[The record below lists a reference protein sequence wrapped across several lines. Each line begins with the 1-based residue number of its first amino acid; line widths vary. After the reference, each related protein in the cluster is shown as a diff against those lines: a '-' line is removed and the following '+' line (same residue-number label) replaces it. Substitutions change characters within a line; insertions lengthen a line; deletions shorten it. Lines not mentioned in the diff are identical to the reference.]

1 MNPLTATIFVASLT
15 LLILLAFGSPII
27 YTGWK
32 QRQQYHQLSAI
43 HTSLDDAIPGEAVAV
58 SGTVSSRSRT
68 IDSPYRSQRC
78 ALALWDTMRLSRGT
92 QGSQWFL
99 EASGVM
105 ADELLI
111 SIDTEHVPVTGL
123 PQQRR
128 VSTTAQTMSSA
139 LGVDVNSTLAFIDT
153 ELSQSGVVFEKEVVE
168 RLEGILEQSH
178 RGESPRETF
187 EKQFTPTEDL
197 TETYRAHNREI
208 GFDRPTRNSSDTLG
222 RLLAE
227 QLTPHNTVRYRE
239 LTFQGGDEIT
249 IIGEKTDDSIS
260 FVETRG
266 TQPIISSESLSNH
279 LSRYRL
285 EYVLRLYGYPAFCL
299 LFSALIAYPIGG
311 VPNANNV
318 QFMLCI

>member
-1 MNPLTATIFVASLT
+1 MSIPLSLMDPLTATIVVVSLM

-58 SGTVSSRSRT
+58 SGTVSSQSRT

-78 ALALWDTMRLSRGT
+78 ALALWDTARLSRG
-92 QGSQWFL
+92 QGPQWFL

-111 SIDTEHVPVTGL
+111 TLDTEHVPVTGQL
-123 PQQRR
+123 RQKR
-128 VSTTAQTMSSA
+128 VLTTAQTLSSA

-153 ELSQSGVVFEKEVVE
+153 ELSQSG
-168 RLEGILEQSH
+168 
-178 RGESPRETF
+178 F

-197 TETYRAHNREI
+197 TETYRAHNRDI
-208 GFDRPTRNSSDTLG
+208 GFDRPTRDSSNMLG

-249 IIGEKTDDSIS
+249 IIGEKTDDGIS
-260 FVETRG
+260 VVETGG
-266 TQPIISSESLSNH
+266 THPIISSESLSNR
-279 LSRYRL
+279 LSRYRR

-299 LFSALIAYPIGG
+299 LFSALIAYPTGG

-318 QFMLCI
+318 QFTLYI